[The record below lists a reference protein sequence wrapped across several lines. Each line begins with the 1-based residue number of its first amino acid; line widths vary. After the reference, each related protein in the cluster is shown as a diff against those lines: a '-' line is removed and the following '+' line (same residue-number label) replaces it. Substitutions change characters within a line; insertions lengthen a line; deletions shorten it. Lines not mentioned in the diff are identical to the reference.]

1 MLEMPY
7 VRVLQCVIHQPS
19 VASEHMKCAAE
30 ELRFNFKFFFFFF
43 FFAAPHGT
51 WDISSMNRA
60 RTRAHYI
67 ESVAS

>member
-43 FFAAPHGT
+43 FLLHLMAHG
-51 WDISSMNRA
+51 IL
-60 RTRAHYI
+60 
-67 ESVAS
+67 VP

>member
-30 ELRFNFKFFFFFF
+30 ELRFNFKFFFFF
-43 FFAAPHGT
+43 AALHGT
-51 WDISSMNRA
+51 WDLSSMNRA
-60 RTRAHYI
+60 
-67 ESVAS
+67 